1 MTPASF
7 LFHGFM
13 EDLISARLTH
23 THKDTGTAQEIL
35 EDISFEAVVLFTYGR
50 SGQVREEEGMKS
62 ALETKIR
69 QKEWECLKGRCE
81 TCWQRERER
90 ETNAKDLWILQVAS
104 TQVYSRPE
112 QNDILAETDLY

>member
-1 MTPASF
+1 VTPASF

-50 SGQVREEEGMKS
+50 SGQVREEEEEGMTS

-69 QKEWECLKGRCE
+69 QEEWECLKGRCE
-81 TCWQRERER
+81 TCWQRERLMPK
-90 ETNAKDLWILQVAS
+90 TCG
-104 TQVYSRPE
+104 YSRSPALRFTHA
-112 QNDILAETDLY
+112 QSRTTF